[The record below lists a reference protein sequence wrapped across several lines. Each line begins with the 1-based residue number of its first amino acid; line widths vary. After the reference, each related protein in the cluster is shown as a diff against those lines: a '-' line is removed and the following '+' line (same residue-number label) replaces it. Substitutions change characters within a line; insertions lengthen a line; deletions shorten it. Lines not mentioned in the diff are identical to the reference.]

1 MKKIE
6 NTEEE
11 TLYSRIAE
19 VIEGARHQVA
29 QTANLTMVYCYYEIG
44 RMIVE
49 DEQQGNHRAGYGE
62 KTLQGLSV
70 KLTNRFGNG
79 FSYRNLK
86 LFRQFYIAYSPSNT
100 IGQTSSAQLTDT
112 STLAHCEKPHF
123 SLGWSHYSQ
132 LLRVEDPLAR
142 RFYEIEAAKESI
154 AAQISEGTPPEYV
167 LYSALQLIGLL
178 THDNAWSEDQRAKL
192 DKVYEDLAQISLLAD
207 NEAIG
212 RARLEEQK
220 RAFSDK
226 VLRRLNRTKKEC
238 EKMAEALNQAIAAAQ
253 RIADDGEILTPD
265 Q

>member
-1 MKKIE
+1 MAGLFDFA
-6 NTEEE
+6 E
-11 TLYSRIAE
+11 TAPAQSCER
-19 VIEGARHQVA
+19 VPDPDA
-29 QTANLTMVYCYYEIG
+29 QTRE
-44 RMIVE
+44 
-49 DEQQGNHRAGYGE
+49 
-62 KTLQGLSV
+62 
-70 KLTNRFGNG
+70 
-79 FSYRNLK
+79 
-86 LFRQFYIAYSPSNT
+86 FYIDRQQEA
-100 IGQTSSAQLTDT
+100 
-112 STLAHCEKPHF
+112 
-123 SLGWSHYSQ
+123 
-132 LLRVEDPLAR
+132 AR
-142 RFYEIEAAKESI
+142 IDAAKESI

-178 THDNAWSEDQRAKL
+178 THDNTWSEDQRAKL

-220 RAFSDK
+220 RVFSDK